1 MKVGML
7 LVTHGQVG
15 RALVDT
21 AASTLGFCPLDT
33 AVLSIQPDSDPDLVE
48 EKARYLA
55 RQLDNGSGV
64 LILTD
69 IYGST
74 PANIACRLLD
84 AHKVA
89 VVTGVNLPM
98 LIRLFNY
105 PRLSLSEL
113 AEKAVSG
120 GLDGIRRCELPAGA
134 DRCRLPGR

>member
-1 MKVGML
+1 MSVGML
-7 LVTHGQVG
+7 LITHGQVG

-33 AVLSIQPDSDPDLVE
+33 AVLSITPDSDPDLVD

-55 RQLDNGSGV
+55 RQLDGGEGV
-64 LILTD
+64 LVLTD

-74 PANIACRLLD
+74 PANVACRLLN
-84 AHKVA
+84 AHRAA

-105 PRLSLSEL
+105 PSLSLDEL
-113 AEKAVSG
+113 AQKAVSG
-120 GLDGIRRCELPAGA
+120 GQDGIRCCVEVGGQGA
-134 DRCRLPGR
+134 AIKIA